1 MLVPRSA
8 GYFMDLVFETIFC
21 SFGRGEGQVGQF
33 SNQSIGRVI
42 GKYITLKNI
51 SLSYYLKWVKK
62 NYNQHKVHVIVWWP
76 NVQINVHLDI
86 YQEKDFQELWSQWR
100 ISMTVTMLAKDN
112 TLSIQRYIQEYIQST
127 K

>member
-21 SFGRGEGQVGQF
+21 SFGGGGGGGGGGQVGQF

-51 SLSYYLKWVKK
+51 SLSYYLK
-62 NYNQHKVHVIVWWP
+62 
-76 NVQINVHLDI
+76 
-86 YQEKDFQELWSQWR
+86 
-100 ISMTVTMLAKDN
+100 
-112 TLSIQRYIQEYIQST
+112 
-127 K
+127 